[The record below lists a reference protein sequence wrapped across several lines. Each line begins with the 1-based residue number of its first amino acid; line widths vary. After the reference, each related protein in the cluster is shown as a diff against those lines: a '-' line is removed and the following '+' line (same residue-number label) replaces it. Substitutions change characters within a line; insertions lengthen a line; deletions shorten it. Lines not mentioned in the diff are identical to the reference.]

1 MNSVKLGKETLLWT
15 AVSILGLISV
25 ISLFLG
31 VNSPDD
37 IHQNAQPA
45 TSFSAIVT
53 HWNNFR
59 YFIVVISQP
68 FVKFG
73 VHYNEFMPLWVFS
86 LVTGISVACFATL
99 KYCKLPLSYLPF
111 FIAIVTVHGYFTNIF
126 YYPMSYSVFG
136 FGFLFTGLAV
146 LCLAKKGWLWTAPSA
161 VLVGLA
167 LMSYQPAALIILHA
181 AALSYLARWLGASE
195 DFPDIFQDVIRAPIA
210 FVGGVVIF
218 LLTVKALSDG
228 TGRAVDPGNFFQ
240 NIPPYLYTLKEML
253 FGLTATNNIYPHIQR
268 IAVIIVFVVGLATV
282 IRNLSRHSVI
292 SGFVAVTA
300 LGCAYLIFP
309 SPLNLFSDL
318 FWPSPRSI
326 SASVFFLIG
335 LLFILINW
343 YSKYLKAQW
352 LLAAFVIFISVSSSH
367 QIMVMSG
374 AMAQNLVDEFAAK
387 QILSDIDKVTAITPQ
402 TKIAVKSTWKN
413 GVTINPYISIDN
425 GLSAFSTNW
434 SNNNI
439 LWLNSQIKYTRVLP
453 PEHSCEV
460 NPSPL
465 FWSIEKTDDT
475 IVVCMR

>member
-1 MNSVKLGKETLLWT
+1 MKLGKETLLWT
-15 AVSILGLISV
+15 AVSVIGLISV

-37 IHQNAQPA
+37 IHQNAQSA

-68 FVKFG
+68 FLKFG
-73 VHYNEFMPLWVFS
+73 VHYNEFMPLWVLS
-86 LVTGISVACFATL
+86 LVAGIAVTCFATL
-99 KYCKLPLSYLPF
+99 KYSRLPLSYLPF
-111 FIAIVTVHGYFTNIF
+111 FIAIITVHGYFTNIF

-146 LCLAKKGWLWTAPSA
+146 LCLAKKGWLWTVPAA
-161 VLVGLA
+161 ALVGLA

-181 AALSYLARWLGASE
+181 AALSYLARWLNDSE
-195 DFPDIFQDVIRAPIA
+195 EFSDIFQDVIRAPIA

-218 LLTVKALSDG
+218 LLTVKAFSDG

-240 NIPPYLYTLKEML
+240 NVPPYLHTLKEML
-253 FGLTATNNIYPHIQR
+253 FGLTAPNNIYPHIQR
-268 IAVIIVFVVGLATV
+268 VAVLIIFVVGIVTV
-282 IRNLSRHSVI
+282 VRNLPRHSVY
-292 SGFVAVTA
+292 SGFVAIA
-300 LGCAYLIFP
+300 AFGCAFLIFP

-326 SASVFFLIG
+326 SASVFFIVG

-343 YSKYLKAQW
+343 YREYLKSQW
-352 LLAAFVIFISVSSSH
+352 LLAVFVIFISVSAVH
-367 QIMVMSG
+367 QIRVMSG

-387 QILSDIDKVTAITPQ
+387 QILSDIGNFATVTPQ

-413 GVTINPYISIDN
+413 GVTINPYISNDN
-425 GLSAFSTNW
+425 GLSAFSANW

-439 LWLNSQIKYTRVLP
+439 LWLNSQVKYTRVLP
-453 PEHSCEV
+453 PEHSCEE
-460 NPSPL
+460 NPSPPL
-465 FWSIEKTDDT
+465 WRIEKIDDT